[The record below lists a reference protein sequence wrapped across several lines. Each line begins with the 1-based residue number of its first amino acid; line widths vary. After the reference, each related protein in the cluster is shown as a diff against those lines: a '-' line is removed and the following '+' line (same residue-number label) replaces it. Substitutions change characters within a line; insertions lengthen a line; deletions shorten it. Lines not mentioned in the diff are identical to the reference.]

1 MGNRAVI
8 AFERLDPKSKKPYR
22 DDVCI
27 GIYLHWNGGRDSI
40 EGLLQCAKDYG
51 IRDGG
56 DSYGIARLTQIAC
69 NFFGGT
75 LSVGVDIVG
84 RLDTDNYDNGTY
96 WIDSKYNI
104 VGREYFEGSEQKQY
118 PLNEMVE
125 HIKSKNDNHF
135 GED

>member
-1 MGNRAVI
+1 M
-8 AFERLDPKSKKPYR
+8 
-22 DDVCI
+22 
-27 GIYLHWNGGRDSI
+27 
-40 EGLLQCAKDYG
+40 
-51 IRDGG
+51 
-56 DSYGIARLTQIAC
+56 
-69 NFFGGT
+69 
-75 LSVGVDIVG
+75 GVDIVR
-84 RLDTDNYDNGTY
+84 RLDTNNYDNGTY